1 MNGLVS
7 SINLIAGAGILGG
20 IGGTTLAANAA
31 VIANIANYQNLGVVS
46 QFANVV
52 ATGNSVLSGNTS
64 TSLRNLASNN
74 FPAVT
79 NAVPSAYIGSF
90 GNTPIGGFTSL
101 VTTEINNIMGNG
113 DLGKF
118 EQLLGSA
125 QALVITTNQLINSVV
140 NANNDSSVATY
151 TTQDNVITAGFSQ
164 VTLAFEP
171 FGTDLL
177 ALGTAIDLNELSDLG
192 SPQSL
197 LKQIYFRTSGS
208 AELNTALLRAG
219 IPESALENI
228 LEVPMT
234 DEQQKVVYEVMTT
247 ITGSTLDQIL
257 KLLQTTTLGL
267 TAMSDLL
274 NPVKAF
280 PRSFNTLTAPTANG
294 LRAIYLNSTGA
305 INSNLETELPSSVL
319 VPIQGYQNVQN
330 TYSQLR
336 RIIPADQALANKALQ
351 AGLQQVKSIF
361 NSTLSLVGL
370 ATLGL
375 ESNKGLTLIN
385 SLAQPIPTEVQDF
398 YKDSYASGTGLNGT
412 LLLADVIGTAGGW
425 VVNDS
430 LPATISTLTSMTTS
444 GALTTLTNGSTGVFT
459 IMQNTIDGDY
469 TTSDGGDPPTITVTI
484 PSGLPGAGTYSSVD
498 QAFSTGLI
506 PAANTLISNIV
517 TNNTTLV
524 SSTNTNWTDIAA
536 QLSLELANQSRA
548 GIVIA
553 DLQPNVV
560 PNSLVSSLPQYGL
573 DTTEGGSAWFFE
585 SIANTA
591 SQGGQAVISVMRESR
606 NQVRLQQA
614 GVETEIIVGD
624 QVLQPQATLSSGQ
637 YTAAEA
643 ASQKIV

>member
-1 MNGLVS
+1 
-7 SINLIAGAGILGG
+7 
-20 IGGTTLAANAA
+20 
-31 VIANIANYQNLGVVS
+31 
-46 QFANVV
+46 
-52 ATGNSVLSGNTS
+52 
-64 TSLRNLASNN
+64 
-74 FPAVT
+74 
-79 NAVPSAYIGSF
+79 
-90 GNTPIGGFTSL
+90 
-101 VTTEINNIMGNG
+101 
-113 DLGKF
+113 
-118 EQLLGSA
+118 
-125 QALVITTNQLINSVV
+125 
-140 NANNDSSVATY
+140 
-151 TTQDNVITAGFSQ
+151 
-164 VTLAFEP
+164 
-171 FGTDLL
+171 
-177 ALGTAIDLNELSDLG
+177 
-192 SPQSL
+192 
-197 LKQIYFRTSGS
+197 
-208 AELNTALLRAG
+208 
-219 IPESALENI
+219 
-228 LEVPMT
+228 
-234 DEQQKVVYEVMTT
+234 
-247 ITGSTLDQIL
+247 
-257 KLLQTTTLGL
+257 
-267 TAMSDLL
+267 
-274 NPVKAF
+274 
-280 PRSFNTLTAPTANG
+280 
-294 LRAIYLNSTGA
+294 
-305 INSNLETELPSSVL
+305 L

-375 ESNKGLTLIN
+375 ESNKGLNLIN

-469 TTSDGGDPPTITVTI
+469 TTSDGGDPQTITVTI

-591 SQGGQAVISVMRESR
+591 SQGGQAVISVMREAR